1 MSVLVY
7 MGSSPSLFNMM
18 KNFYSCIRI
27 LFVGGWFL
35 LSMCLLCQCKS
46 KEATAVVNY
55 SKGFDGIDVSHHNG
69 VIDWKTVR
77 KNNKNIQ
84 FVYVKAT
91 EGKNHV
97 DKNYLTNAREAHK
110 QKLKVGIY
118 HYFTSRSS
126 ATEQFAWFRQ
136 NANKTW
142 QDLVPVVD
150 VEEFKG
156 WRSKEQLQDSIM
168 VFVRLVKKHY
178 GKLPMIYTHQNFYNT
193 YLYPR
198 FNKHYLFIA
207 AYRKT
212 PPVIKGAVYDIWQYT
227 DAGRVQGIKRNVDLS
242 RLSAKMK
249 IKQIILP

>member
-1 MSVLVY
+1 M
-7 MGSSPSLFNMM
+7 
-18 KNFYSCIRI
+18 
-27 LFVGGWFL
+27 
-35 LSMCLLCQCKS
+35 
-46 KEATAVVNY
+46 
-55 SKGFDGIDVSHHNG
+55 
-69 VIDWKTVR
+69 
-77 KNNKNIQ
+77 
-84 FVYVKAT
+84 
-91 EGKNHV
+91 
-97 DKNYLTNAREAHK
+97 
-110 QKLKVGIY
+110 
-118 HYFTSRSS
+118 
-126 ATEQFAWFRQ
+126 
-136 NANKTW
+136 
-142 QDLVPVVD
+142 VPVVD

-156 WRSKEQLQDSIM
+156 WRSKEQLQDSLM

-178 GKLPMIYTHQNFYNT
+178 GKLPIIYTHQNFYNT